1 MWGIRERPRASPMGY
16 ESSRGFGRARRRSP
30 KAKPEGEARRR
41 SPKAKP
47 EGEARRRSP
56 KAKPEGK
63 APPKSRP
70 ILLTPLKRPTPTNT
84 ENSAQRTPS
93 GGGTA
98 RNTTDERREG
108 TADCTSRASSSS
120 SRSQS
125 PAGESNPPKAPAP
138 GTFQNRAEVP
148 GGQTDTKRRRETKS
162 PVSGPNE
169 TQSPSTHRRPE
180 KTQTKEGDR
189 PPDQTRPP
197 DPQRRPTD
205 PPESALTSNC
215 RSISGLEVDGAA
227 EFGALRRLRRRPR
240 RQPAV
245 SATARACPL
254 LQTRPH
260 PPPRPRAAASTASS
274 GSAHLQSAS
283 SWRIFRKFR

>member
-1 MWGIRERPRASPMGY
+1 MRNEAGNAPKRRTAVFRGKYDRGVPWVFCGESGNDPGHRPWVL
-16 ESSRGFGRARRRSP
+16 SRVVGSGG
-30 KAKPEGEARRR
+30 PEGEARRR

-47 EGEARRRSP
+47 EGE
-56 KAKPEGK
+56 

-148 GGQTDTKRRRETKS
+148 GGQTDTKRRRDTKS

-189 PPDQTRPP
+189 PHDHI
-197 DPQRRPTD
+197 
-205 PPESALTSNC
+205 LY
-215 RSISGLEVDGAA
+215 
-227 EFGALRRLRRRPR
+227 
-240 RQPAV
+240 RQ
-245 SATARACPL
+245 
-254 LQTRPH
+254 
-260 PPPRPRAAASTASS
+260 
-274 GSAHLQSAS
+274 AH
-283 SWRIFRKFR
+283 